1 MTGRDAAR
9 VERLLEALEANL
21 EVAGDPRRLMLR
33 SLIAGVCRGVGFTV
47 GVSVVSVLLARL
59 LRTLMAQNIPLLGG
73 FIAEV
78 IRAIEARM

>member
-1 MTGRDAAR
+1 MTGRDKAR
-9 VERLLEALEANL
+9 VERLTEALESAL
-21 EVAGDPRRLMLR
+21 AREGDARRLALR
-33 SLIAGVCRGVGFTV
+33 SLISGICRGVGFTI

-73 FIAEV
+73 FLAEV

>member
-1 MTGRDAAR
+1 MTGRDVAR

-21 EVAGDPRRLMLR
+21 EMAGDARRLALR

-59 LRTLMAQNIPLLGG
+59 LRALMAQNIPLLGG